1 MSRALSYLAPCVDA
15 PLGELSKHGFLCFC
29 SYKLIPGAGMPFSVT
44 PAIDSR
50 LISQLHQSSPTLQ
63 ESPHPASFVK
73 SVIRSSRRS
82 RVWRCTNRQSMRE
95 WSSTVSS
102 ALTARR
108 PSQTWKCTFRR
119 NTPLRN
125 PCTSSRFQQERFNTS
140 KKHIWETMLLIKSIA
155 LWDKRESLAKLGIWI
170 SFVSH
175 CILKARMSHSYWKL
189 LLIQL

>member
-1 MSRALSYLAPCVDA
+1 MHC
-15 PLGELSKHGFLCFC
+15 
-29 SYKLIPGAGMPFSVT
+29 SVT
-44 PAIDSR
+44 PATASHLTSPLPR
-50 LISQLHQSSPTLQ
+50 FSPTLQ
-63 ESPHPASFVK
+63 ESLPPGSFVR

-82 RVWRCTNRQSMRE
+82 RVWRCTNRRSMRE

-119 NTPLRN
+119 NTPLPN
-125 PCTSSRFQQERFNTS
+125 PCTSSRYQQERFNTS
-140 KKHIWETMLLIKSIA
+140 KKHIWESMLLIKSIA

>member
-1 MSRALSYLAPCVDA
+1 MRC
-15 PLGELSKHGFLCFC
+15 
-29 SYKLIPGAGMPFSVT
+29 SVT
-44 PAIDSR
+44 PATASHPT
-50 LISQLHQSSPTLQ
+50 SQLPLSSPTLQ
-63 ESPHPASFVK
+63 ESPPPASSVK
-73 SVIRSSRRS
+73 SATRSSRQS
-82 RVWRCTNRQSMRE
+82 RVWRCTNRQSMKE

-102 ALTARR
+102 ALTVRR

-119 NTPLRN
+119 STPLPT
-125 PCTSSRFQQERFNTS
+125 PCTSSRYQQERFNTS
-140 KKHIWETMLLIKSIA
+140 KKHIWESMLLIKSIA